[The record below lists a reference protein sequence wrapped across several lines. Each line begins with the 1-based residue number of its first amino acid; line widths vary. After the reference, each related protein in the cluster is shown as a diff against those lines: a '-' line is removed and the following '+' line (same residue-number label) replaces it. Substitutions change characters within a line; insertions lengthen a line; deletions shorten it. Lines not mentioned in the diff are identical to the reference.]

1 MKGSVLLVWKNKE
14 DNLVEFDFNTINK
27 PIIIYQFINP
37 FCHNCWQLEMIMK
50 KLAIEYGQFFTI
62 RPIISLD
69 SSSPKK
75 IIKQNICFLKQNLG
89 LAIKAAELQGNK
101 SGRQFLGKI
110 QEGHFLYDDD
120 FLNDEV
126 LMNYA
131 TLIDLDLNEFSN
143 DVFSNSAKKAYQ
155 TDVNLI
161 KEMNIKEFPSL
172 VFSSK
177 HNEQHNLKITGLADY
192 DSYVHL
198 LYKLLNNK
206 PMPQE
211 KPPVHLFLKEQG
223 LLSLENIA
231 FIYDWSFDKTKK
243 ILNELKLK
251 GQVEE
256 LTILSRKYW
265 SYQN

>member
-1 MKGSVLLVWKNKE
+1 MKGSAFVAWKSKE
-14 DNLVEFDFNTINK
+14 DNIIEFDFNTVYK

-37 FCHNCWQLEMIMK
+37 FCHNCWQLEIIMK
-50 KLAIEYGQFFTI
+50 KLALEYGQFFTV
-62 RPIISLD
+62 RPIISID
-69 SSSPKK
+69 SSSPQK
-75 IIKQNICFLKQNLG
+75 IIQQNICFLKQNLG
-89 LAIKAAELQGNK
+89 LAIKAAGLQGNK
-101 SGRQFLGKI
+101 ACRQFLGKI
-110 QEGHFLYDDD
+110 QEGYFLYDDD

-126 LMNYA
+126 LLNYA
-131 TLIDLDLNEFSN
+131 ELIDLDLNEFSN
-143 DVFSNSAKKAYQ
+143 DIFSNSAKKAYQ
-155 TDVNLI
+155 TDVKLI

-192 DSYVHL
+192 NSYVHL
-198 LYKLLNNK
+198 LSKLLDNK
-206 PMPQE
+206 PKPQN
-211 KPPVHLFLKEQG
+211 KPSVHAFLKEQG

-231 FIYDWSFDKTKK
+231 FIYDWPLEKTKI

-265 SYQN
+265 SSQI